1 MNKEPSIKTRK
12 NRCFFLFYL
21 FLFLLNP
28 VLTFA
33 EPPSLSQPTLNLTDN
48 EKAWLLSHPSIR
60 VGMDSEYAPYEWLNK
75 NGTFVGMAVDYL
87 RLLEQKLGVTFEI
100 MKGKSWSELVD
111 LAKKGDI
118 DVLTSIVKTPERLK
132 YFSFSEPYRDTQTMI
147 VDNGEGQFI
156 GSLDR
161 LSKKRVAVEK
171 GYFTQEML
179 ATKYPNIHLILA
191 NNILEALTFVMEGQ
205 ADAYVGDMSA
215 INYAIKN
222 NGLEKLRISG
232 QTEFSSQH
240 RFAFP
245 KSHTE
250 LASIMT
256 KAMASISKE
265 ESDTIFNRWI
275 GMRIEQGIQAKTI
288 LQYSVG
294 IIFLFILFAY
304 WYYRLRREVKNREA
318 AERRERHRNDI
329 LEMIAKMLPLPT
341 ILESIVKNVEE
352 QNPKMLCSILL
363 LDSEGKS
370 FSQVIAPSL
379 PAFYNDAVKGLC
391 IGQSVGSCGSA
402 AYLKKRVI
410 AENIDTH
417 PSWQPYKALALQ
429 AGLKS
434 CWSEPIFS
442 STGDVLGTFAIYHTC
457 ALAPVK
463 TDISVIEQS
472 ANLTSIA
479 IEKSIVTT
487 KLKESEELYR
497 HLTEEVRDVIW
508 RADKDLNIT
517 YISPAD
523 ERLRGY
529 KASEV
534 IGRSVF
540 EMFTPEGVKII
551 IEKLKQR
558 QEEESRGIYNE
569 FVAFEMEHRCK
580 DGRLLWGEIIS
591 KPERNEKGEI
601 IGYHGV
607 TREITS
613 RKIMQANVE
622 QLAFYD
628 ALTKLPNRLL
638 LSERLT
644 LSMAS
649 SKRSNK
655 YCALLFLDLDN
666 FKSLNDTYGH
676 SMGDVLLVEVASRL
690 IGCIRE
696 IDTVSRFGGDEF
708 VIILQDLAEDRNH
721 VKHQVKSIAETIR
734 ISLSEPYRLR
744 HTLSETKST
753 IIEHYCTTSIGIAL
767 FKSDNDSK
775 DELLKKAD
783 QAMYKAKSAGKNTI
797 QFYEKD
803 ALF

>member
-100 MKGKSWSELVD
+100 MKGKAWSELVD

-118 DVLTSIVKTPERLK
+118 DVLTSIVKTPERSK

-275 GMRIEQGIQAKTI
+275 GMRIEQGIQAQTI

-463 TDISVIEQS
+463 TDIAVIEQS

-803 ALF
+803 ALL